1 MSELLDKA
9 VEQAKR
15 LPVDQQNAIVALILE
30 EIADERRW
38 QAAFARS
45 HDTLEQLAAEAE
57 QSRDKLDAL
66 LSSDFIGCAEGPAD
80 LASQYKRPLKSDSEP

>member
-1 MSELLDKA
+1 MSEMLDKA

-15 LPVDQQNAIVALILE
+15 LPADQQDAIAAIILE

-38 QAAFARS
+38 YAAFARS

-57 QSRDKLDAL
+57 QEDREGLTEALDPDTL
-66 LSSDFIGCAEGPAD
+66 
-80 LASQYKRPLKSDSEP
+80 

>member
-1 MSELLDKA
+1 MSEMLDRA

-15 LPVDQQNAIVALILE
+15 LPVDQQDAIAAIILE
-30 EIADERRW
+30 EIADEQRW

-66 LSSDFIGCAEGPAD
+66 LSSDFVGCATGPRR
-80 LASQYKRPLKSDSEP
+80 LGEPIQALPHT